1 MHDGVPFGDHP
12 QARHALLRDVERL
25 GGRTRRVIAL
35 ATVLA
40 AFAALVPATLAGT
53 SLGGTRA
60 PDWVRRQLA
69 FQVQHET
76 SQQRSVIG
84 APIAAQAITA
94 AALDS
99 TSIVW
104 GAPTDNGGYCVGLT
118 RPRQVSGFGC
128 STQSAGMI
136 SSYVDCDTTVV
147 VGGRIPRVAR
157 ATARSIE
164 LRRAGHR
171 LQIAIQPV
179 RNGFFIGRVPGSFF
193 AGVQPHARA
202 TWARFQVV
210 DAQHRVIAP
219 ANVTGGPLPP
229 PNAAAC

>member
-1 MHDGVPFGDHP
+1 M
-12 QARHALLRDVERL
+12 RRL
-25 GGRTRRVIAL
+25 VAF
-35 ATVLA
+35 AVVLA
-40 AFAALVPATLAGT
+40 ACAALTPATPAGA

-69 FQVQHET
+69 FQEQHET

-84 APIAAQAITA
+84 APIAGRAIVA

-99 TSIVW
+99 TYLVW
-104 GAPTDNGGYCVGLT
+104 GAPTDKGGYCVGLT

-136 SSYVDCDTTVV
+136 SSYVDCDATVV

-164 LRRAGHR
+164 LRLAGRR
-171 LQIAIQPV
+171 LQIAIQPA
-179 RNGFFIGRVPGSFF
+179 RHGFFIGRVPGSFF
-193 AGVQPHARA
+193 AGVEPGARA
-202 TWARFQVV
+202 TWAHFQVV
-210 DAQHRVIAP
+210 DAQRQVIAP

-229 PNAAAC
+229 PNAASC